1 MAETCR
7 RNIMGCW

>member
-7 RNIMGCW
+7 RFTIRL